1 MVPGPRGRACRARY
15 AYRSHS
21 RSPRWDWAYHS
32 PCTLMPIS
40 ARRRSLTGRGRSG
53 EEIGHARMRPGLRRA
68 TRKECHTGVRRSKS
82 GWVSWSQIT
91 SGSWPVNRPVRRVWS
106 DGRDGSFVRQ
116 RNPGDGSARV
126 HPARFDVSCRTHLVL
141 QRRRPGQQTR
151 WPGLTTYYW
160 LQLGHLR
167 ILVTEPAPTVRPP
180 SRIAKRRPSS
190 MAIGWISLTVMP
202 VVSPGM
208 TISVPSGSVTTPVTS
223 VVRK

>member
-1 MVPGPRGRACRARY
+1 MVPGPRGRACRARC
-15 AYRSHS
+15 AYRSHA

-40 ARRRSLTGRGRSG
+40 ARRRSLTGRGRSVEG
-53 EEIGHARMRPGLRRA
+53 IGHARMRPGLRRA
-68 TRKECHTGVRRSKS
+68 TRKECHTGPGHSKS
-82 GWVSWSQIT
+82 GGASWSQIT
-91 SGSWPVNRPVRRVWS
+91 SGSCRALRPVRRLWS
-106 DGRDGSFVRQ
+106 DEHNGSIARQRIPGPVALRRPRRQLGRDLPH
-116 RNPGDGSARV
+116 NPPGE
-126 HPARFDVSCRTHLVL
+126 
-141 QRRRPGQQTR
+141 RRRPGQRSR
-151 WPGLTTYYW
+151 WPGLSPNW
-160 LQLGHLR
+160 VELGHLM

-190 MAIGWISLTVMP
+190 MAIGWISLTVIP